1 MTAHPVSPNT
11 VLANALT
18 SAEDVLAPRIHAA
31 EPDRVTFGVGTQ
43 INGAPHIGTSLV
55 QALTFAAA
63 ARTRD
68 RYGLPVAV
76 AFGALDNAPYE
87 ITVDQ

>member
-31 EPDRVTFGVGTQ
+31 NPDRITFSVGT
-43 INGAPHIGTSLV
+43 
-55 QALTFAAA
+55 
-63 ARTRD
+63 
-68 RYGLPVAV
+68 
-76 AFGALDNAPYE
+76 
-87 ITVDQ
+87 